1 MSKPKGKIMTTKV
14 NTKPAAS
21 RFTDSIQIRFPS
33 KLSPL
38 LDHAAERRFQ
48 TPSEYARQAILA
60 QLKADGE
67 LG

>member
-1 MSKPKGKIMTTKV
+1 MKP
-14 NTKPAAS
+14 NTKPAEK

-60 QLKADGE
+60 QLKLDGE
-67 LG
+67 FGEIAV